1 MCQKSIKRRNRR
13 RGTLTVNLTTMK
25 LLFTLTISILFFFGV
40 RHGVIEFADV
50 AASFLIWFE
59 EYTAQSPLLWVIIGI
74 ICLAGIALFA
84 LWLLDC
90 FESNRRVPES
100 SVNMARHRAE
110 SLIKF

>member
-1 MCQKSIKRRNRR
+1 
-13 RGTLTVNLTTMK
+13 MK
-25 LLFTLTISILFFFGV
+25 LISTLILSILFFFGV

-59 EYTAQSPLLWVIIGI
+59 EYTAQSPWLWGLIGI

-90 FESNRRVPES
+90 FESSRRVPES
-100 SVNMARHRAE
+100 AVNMARYRAE